1 MATTAK
7 TNSKGVQPKK
17 RQPVRTEKLSTS
29 GEGKSASSST
39 INNLIDEKTKL
50 LKEVEFLRT
59 ELKKFFRREVEK
71 KDQCPKCQ
79 ILHVLE
85 NADLSESQ
93 INSVMRDVNNEIQES
108 RMRRAN
114 RFTDEARFAQDKAMS
129 FEADCNSHEPYN

>member
-1 MATTAK
+1 MATKAK

-59 ELKKFFRREVEK
+59 EFR
-71 KDQCPKCQ
+71 
-79 ILHVLE
+79 
-85 NADLSESQ
+85 
-93 INSVMRDVNNEIQES
+93 
-108 RMRRAN
+108 
-114 RFTDEARFAQDKAMS
+114 
-129 FEADCNSHEPYN
+129 

>member
-17 RQPVRTEKLSTS
+17 RQPVRTEKLDALGEEKSTS
-29 GEGKSASSST
+29 SGA
-39 INNLIDEKTKL
+39 INNLIDEKDKL
-50 LKEVEFLRT
+50 LKEVEFLRA